1 MIISG
6 QYCFVS
12 RLRLLVSKKIATN
25 AKCFSHLV
33 GEFQASL
40 DALFKVCNTMSL
52 LFNRQFQEESEKNA
66 LQVKSERTV
75 SHLLT
80 VNESQLV
87 MIFAV
92 QRDNPGN
99 EVVCG

>member
-1 MIISG
+1 
-6 QYCFVS
+6 
-12 RLRLLVSKKIATN
+12 
-25 AKCFSHLV
+25 
-33 GEFQASL
+33 
-40 DALFKVCNTMSL
+40 MSL

-87 MIFAV
+87 MIFTV
-92 QRDNPGN
+92 QPRFLEIETILERGCLQLTCNN
-99 EVVCG
+99 